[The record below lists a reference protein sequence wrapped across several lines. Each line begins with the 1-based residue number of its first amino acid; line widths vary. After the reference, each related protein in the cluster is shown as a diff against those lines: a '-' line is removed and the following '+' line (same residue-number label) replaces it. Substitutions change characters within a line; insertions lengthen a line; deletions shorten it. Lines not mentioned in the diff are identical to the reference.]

1 MTVIRLV
8 FCFIVAGLFLASCK
22 EKKKISLAGEE
33 EVVIAD
39 FIEFFPVVETPY
51 RLADTMLLKNDND
64 SLRISIKVLK
74 QFIPDSV
81 INQLLGKNAT
91 SKMYPIGKVVGEEQY
106 IFIKAV
112 TGTSRSAFV
121 FAFDKKNNF
130 LAALPFLKSDNLRNT
145 EQQSV
150 LDGKMT
156 IYKNIMRKN
165 ADGSSSDGKDVYVYN
180 GASKEFMLIL
190 TDALDVKE
198 KELINPIDTLS
209 VKQKYT
215 ADYGTGKFNLI
226 SFRDGRSKDKLSF
239 FIHFEKNN
247 GECTGELKGE
257 ARMKNATTAE
267 YRQPGD
273 PCALEFKFSATTV
286 TIKEIEGCG
295 ARRGLRCSFDGVYPR
310 KKVVKKS

>member
-1 MTVIRLV
+1 MIVTRLL
-8 FCFIVAGLFLASCK
+8 FCFITAGLIVGSCK
-22 EKKKISLAGEE
+22 EKKKISLSGEE
-33 EVVIAD
+33 EVAVTD
-39 FIEFFPVVETPY
+39 FIDFFPSLETPY
-51 RLADTMLLKNDND
+51 RLADTTLLKKDND
-64 SLRISIKVLK
+64 SLRIGFKVLK
-74 QFIPDSV
+74 QFVPDSV
-81 INQLLGKNAT
+81 VEKLVGKNAAP
-91 SKMYPIGKVVGEEQY
+91 KIYPIGKVVGEEQY
-106 IFIKAV
+106 IFIKTV
-112 TGTSRSAFV
+112 TGTTRSAFV
-121 FAFDKKNNF
+121 IAFDKKNNF
-130 LAALPFLKSDNLRNT
+130 LAALPFLKNDNLRNT
-145 EQQSV
+145 EQQSS

-156 IYKNIMRKN
+156 IYKNIVRKN

-180 GASKEFMLIL
+180 SASREFMLIL
-190 TDALDVKE
+190 TDALDIKE

-215 ADYGTGKFNLI
+215 ADYGTGKLNLV

-273 PCALEFKFSATTV
+273 PCALEFRFSATAV

-310 KKVVKKS
+310 KKVAKKS